1 VRSFL
6 IVVPA
11 AMFNFNPHPN
21 RPFLDTLFLGAVVVV
36 TMAVGAVVLYYA
48 TSGLW
53 LVVHNVTQV
62 RTPLPSPLS
71 H

>member
-1 VRSFL
+1 
-6 IVVPA
+6 
-11 AMFNFNPHPN
+11 
-21 RPFLDTLFLGAVVVV
+21 
-36 TMAVGAVVLYYA
+36 MAFGAVVLYYA

-53 LVVHNVTQV
+53 LLVHNVIEV